1 MRAPVLLTLRAATR
15 STVAVLIG
23 AVLLGACGSGS
34 GDDAKA
40 APATKPTTT
49 TTTIPSATDLVTA
62 ACNGTLSAHDVS
74 QITPAPMKELSGLVA
89 SRSQPGV
96 LWAVNDSGDI
106 ARIYAVATDGTY
118 LGSYVL
124 TGVTAT
130 DWEDIAIGPGPKPG
144 TDYLYVGDIGDNAN
158 GGTGVRPQ
166 IGVLRVPEP
175 RIDRKQAAV
184 DDQPLAGTETF
195 PLTYPDRPRDIET
208 LLVDPKSGEIVL
220 VHKSWSGTGEAIV
233 YKAQLTTPGVA
244 TPLLEVGKLALA
256 PGEQVTSGDVAP
268 AGDAI
273 ALRTYT
279 QVLLFRRPPSATLA
293 GALASPPCARPGPD
307 EKQGESVTFS
317 ADAKSLYTVSEG
329 EKPILHQFDVTG

>member
-1 MRAPVLLTLRAATR
+1 MRAPLLLTLRAATR
-15 STVAVLIG
+15 VGAGVLIG
-23 AVLLGACGSGS
+23 AALLTACGSES

-40 APATKPTTT
+40 APATKATTT
-49 TTTIPSATDLVTA
+49 TTTIPRATDLVTA
-62 ACNGTLSAHDVS
+62 ACNGTLTPHDAG
-74 QITPAPMKELSGLVA
+74 QITPEPMKELSGLVA

-96 LWAVNDSGDI
+96 LWAANDSGDI
-106 ARIYAVATDGTY
+106 ARIYAVGTDGTY

-124 TGVTAT
+124 SGVTAT
-130 DWEDIAIGPGPKPG
+130 DWEDIAIGPGPEPG

-158 GGTGVRPQ
+158 AGAGARTQ

-175 RIDRKQAAV
+175 RVDRKQAAV
-184 DDQPLAGTETF
+184 DNQPLTGAETF
-195 PLTYPDRPRDIET
+195 PVTYPDRPRDIET
-208 LLVDPKSGEIVL
+208 LLVDPGSGEVVL
-220 VHKSWSGTGEAIV
+220 VHKSWSGSGEAVV
-233 YKAQLTTPGVA
+233 YKATLATPGVA

-256 PGEQVTSGDVAP
+256 PGEQVTSGDIAP

-279 QVLLFRRPPSATLA
+279 QVLLFRRTTGTPLET
-293 GALASPPCARPGPD
+293 ALASPPCARPGPE

-329 EKPILHQFDVTG
+329 EQPILHRLDVTG